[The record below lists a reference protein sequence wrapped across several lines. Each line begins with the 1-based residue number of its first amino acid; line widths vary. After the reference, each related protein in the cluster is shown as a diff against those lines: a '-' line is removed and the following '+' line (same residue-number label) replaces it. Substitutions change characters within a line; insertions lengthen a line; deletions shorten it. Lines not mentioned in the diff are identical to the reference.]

1 MKLIIDNFA
10 KIKKAEIIF
19 DGITIIA
26 GKNNSGKSTV
36 GKVLYGIFNSLNGM
50 EEKIQKKQE
59 EIEKSV
65 SAYSNDYLCSIYGR

>member
-10 KIKKAEIIF
+10 KIKKAEIVF

-36 GKVLYGIFNSLNGM
+36 GKVLYGIFNSL
-50 EEKIQKKQE
+50 K
-59 EIEKSV
+59 
-65 SAYSNDYLCSIYGR
+65 